1 MPGNANSST
10 SVKDEQIATGSNVN
24 KKKAPDHSYTF
35 REKKLGVWTL
45 YYPWTSEWTPTPM
58 KFGIQNNLKQIT
70 AITAVW
76 YRFFTEVFALGP
88 AVMCLYFVSL
98 VSSSILPSV
107 QLSNDTSLLN
117 LAEAALVGRI
127 ERTAVI
133 VEFRKLGVRYI
144 STLVMVLAT
153 SALKEYS
160 GSIIEQRVTLHFE
173 QQILA
178 IQSRLEL
185 GASQDPNVKSHL
197 KTAEGYIS
205 RPWITLSGL
214 VDMLLSIGEVLALST
229 TFKGEFM
236 SSESA
241 GSLGIFS
248 VLCPLLWGLHG
259 LVNTKGNVGF
269 AKVTDPNW
277 RQMRAMRW
285 IGTNE
290 VYKQEVLSS
299 GLVEYINNQYAR
311 ALSKLGDTST
321 KDPWAAERAGWS
333 RLDRLNQTLDSLP
346 LLFYA
351 WSISHSPSGFSLS
364 HMVRM
369 QQTTRVMRMV
379 IATMI
384 SRLKSI
390 SALSNNLVI
399 LYELLALGPGITDGF
414 ISYPDEAHARQKG
427 MATEFKDVSFG
438 YPSALKK
445 TLNKLSFKVE
455 PGQLCV
461 IVGENGCGKS
471 TTISLINRLYDCESG
486 EIYIDGLPIRDYKIS
501 TLRAATNIMHQ
512 SYSYFPLTIRENLTM
527 KDTGDPT
534 TQTKRIENATKLGGA
549 YDFIQ
554 KLPLKFETNF
564 IPIHIG
570 ISSPGTRAV
579 DREQF
584 KCLMETEK
592 HSNLSGGQ
600 WQRLELSRSFMKNS
614 ERTRLLCY
622 DEPSASLDPKAEAGD
637 GSTIEQ
643 GTHKTLLTQ
652 KGEYAKM
659 YEIQSR
665 AFVES
670 EMEDALNVLVA
681 IAAIY
686 FAYRW
691 LSRDNGGAGTGGNA
705 RPATVLGFTPKN
717 VTPEMIASVRSAFP
731 QESIDNIRYDL
742 LKSGSVEITSNK
754 ILERGYLDRPPPAY
768 FTLYPPTP
776 AADVT
781 TTDTPS
787 PTSTNDTSVKNTSLL
802 SRYGL
807 EARANEGSATEFSDK
822 AAWEDSASKREASL
836 KERKAQMI
844 LAARQRMLAQQS
856 QSSSS

>member
-1 MPGNANSST
+1 MIGSPLQSEFASGTMPDNANSST
-10 SVKDEQIATGSNVN
+10 SVKNKQIMTGSNVN
-24 KKKAPDHSYTF
+24 KKKAPDHLYTF

-117 LAEAALVGRI
+117 LVEAALVGRI

-133 VEFRKLGVRYI
+133 IEFRKLGVRYI

-160 GSIIEQRVTLHFE
+160 ESIIEQRVTLHFE

-197 KTAEGYIS
+197 RTAEGYIS

-259 LVNTKGNVGF
+259 LVNTKRNVGF

-427 MATEFKDVSFG
+427 MAIEFKDVSFG

-445 TLNKLSFKVE
+445 TLNKLSFKIE

-461 IVGENGCGKS
+461 IVGEN
-471 TTISLINRLYDCESG
+471 G

-527 KDTGDPT
+527 QDTGDPT

-564 IPIHIG
+564 TPIHIG
-570 ISSPGTRAV
+570 ISSPGTRVV

-600 WQRLELSRSFMKNS
+600 WQRLELSRNFMKNS

-637 GSTIEQ
+637 GSAIEQ
-643 GTHKTLLTQ
+643 GTHKTLLAQ

-776 AADVT
+776 PADVT

-787 PTSTNDTSVKNTSLL
+787 PTNTNDTSVKNTSLL

>member
-1 MPGNANSST
+1 MDA
-10 SVKDEQIATGSNVN
+10 
-24 KKKAPDHSYTF
+24 SY
-35 REKKLGVWTL
+35 
-45 YYPWTSEWTPTPM
+45 PM

-70 AITAVW
+70 AITAV
-76 YRFFTEVFALGP
+76 
-88 AVMCLYFVSL
+88 C
-98 VSSSILPSV
+98 SILPSV

-117 LAEAALVGRI
+117 LVSSRSRAALVGRI

-160 GSIIEQRVTLHFE
+160 ESIIEQRVTLHFE

-178 IQSRLEL
+178 S
-185 GASQDPNVKSHL
+185 
-197 KTAEGYIS
+197 
-205 RPWITLSGL
+205 L

-269 AKVTDPNW
+269 TKVTDPNW

-379 IATMI
+379 IVTMI

-427 MATEFKDVSFG
+427 MAIEFKDVSFG

-527 KDTGDPT
+527 QDTGDPT
-534 TQTKRIENATKLGGA
+534 TQTKRIENAN
-549 YDFIQ
+549 
-554 KLPLKFETNF
+554 E
-564 IPIHIG
+564 
-570 ISSPGTRAV
+570 
-579 DREQF
+579 
-584 KCLMETEK
+584 
-592 HSNLSGGQ
+592 
-600 WQRLELSRSFMKNS
+600 
-614 ERTRLLCY
+614 
-622 DEPSASLDPKAEAGD
+622 
-637 GSTIEQ
+637 
-643 GTHKTLLTQ
+643 
-652 KGEYAKM
+652 
-659 YEIQSR
+659 
-665 AFVES
+665 
-670 EMEDALNVLVA
+670 
-681 IAAIY
+681 
-686 FAYRW
+686 
-691 LSRDNGGAGTGGNA
+691 NG
-705 RPATVLGFTPKN
+705 RRIRFY
-717 VTPEMIASVRSAFP
+717 PE
-731 QESIDNIRYDL
+731 
-742 LKSGSVEITSNK
+742 
-754 ILERGYLDRPPPAY
+754 
-768 FTLYPPTP
+768 
-776 AADVT
+776 T
-781 TTDTPS
+781 TT
-787 PTSTNDTSVKNTSLL
+787 
-802 SRYGL
+802 
-807 EARANEGSATEFSDK
+807 
-822 AAWEDSASKREASL
+822 
-836 KERKAQMI
+836 
-844 LAARQRMLAQQS
+844 
-856 QSSSS
+856 

>member
-346 LLFYA
+346 L
-351 WSISHSPSGFSLS
+351 SLGIQF
-364 HMVRM
+364 VTYG
-369 QQTTRVMRMV
+369 QD
-379 IATMI
+379 AT
-384 SRLKSI
+384 
-390 SALSNNLVI
+390 N
-399 LYELLALGPGITDGF
+399 YQGH
-414 ISYPDEAHARQKG
+414 AHG
-427 MATEFKDVSFG
+427 NCDH
-438 YPSALKK
+438 
-445 TLNKLSFKVE
+445 
-455 PGQLCV
+455 
-461 IVGENGCGKS
+461 
-471 TTISLINRLYDCESG
+471 D
-486 EIYIDGLPIRDYKIS
+486 IS
-501 TLRAATNIMHQ
+501 TKEHL
-512 SYSYFPLTIRENLTM
+512 
-527 KDTGDPT
+527 
-534 TQTKRIENATKLGGA
+534 
-549 YDFIQ
+549 
-554 KLPLKFETNF
+554 
-564 IPIHIG
+564 
-570 ISSPGTRAV
+570 
-579 DREQF
+579 
-584 KCLMETEK
+584 CL
-592 HSNLSGGQ
+592 
-600 WQRLELSRSFMKNS
+600 
-614 ERTRLLCY
+614 
-622 DEPSASLDPKAEAGD
+622 
-637 GSTIEQ
+637 
-643 GTHKTLLTQ
+643 
-652 KGEYAKM
+652 
-659 YEIQSR
+659 
-665 AFVES
+665 VE
-670 EMEDALNVLVA
+670 
-681 IAAIY
+681 
-686 FAYRW
+686 
-691 LSRDNGGAGTGGNA
+691 
-705 RPATVLGFTPKN
+705 
-717 VTPEMIASVRSAFP
+717 
-731 QESIDNIRYDL
+731 
-742 LKSGSVEITSNK
+742 
-754 ILERGYLDRPPPAY
+754 
-768 FTLYPPTP
+768 
-776 AADVT
+776 
-781 TTDTPS
+781 
-787 PTSTNDTSVKNTSLL
+787 
-802 SRYGL
+802 
-807 EARANEGSATEFSDK
+807 
-822 AAWEDSASKREASL
+822 
-836 KERKAQMI
+836 
-844 LAARQRMLAQQS
+844 
-856 QSSSS
+856 